1 MRFTAKLIIAAILLL
16 QAYSSSAVAANL
28 LTNGS
33 FETLKFKGN
42 WTYMTNANHA
52 ESLGLGWT
60 WSDGSAMEFWN
71 TPFLGVTADHGTKI
85 AELNAHAGTSQYSFY
100 QNFDTVAGQ
109 SYDYSFAYRAR
120 SNNSE
125 KFHLGITRY
134 FDDDTQSLIDDIF
147 FGDHIKGQWKTAKG
161 SFVAKGSSSRIGFW
175 SDDAI
180 GDTTGNLL
188 DNVIVTNS
196 VPEPGSLALLAL
208 GLIALS
214 ASRRRVKA
222 Q

>member
-1 MRFTAKLIIAAILLL
+1 MKLTAKLIIAVTLLL

-33 FETLKFKGN
+33 FEALKFEGN
-42 WTYMTNANHA
+42 WTYISNPNKA
-52 ESLGLGWT
+52 ENLGLGWT

-85 AELNAHAGTSQYSFY
+85 AELNAHGGTSQYSFY
-100 QNFDTVAGQ
+100 QNFNTVAGQ

-120 SNNSE
+120 SNNRE
-125 KFHLGITRY
+125 TFHLGITRY
-134 FDDDTQSLIDDIF
+134 FDDDSQSLIDNIF
-147 FGDHIKGQWKTAKG
+147 YGDHIKGQWKTAKG

-175 SDDAI
+175 SDDAA

-188 DNVIVTNS
+188 DNVTVVNAL
-196 VPEPGSLALLAL
+196 PEPGSLALLAL
-208 GLIALS
+208 GLIALG
-214 ASRRRVKA
+214 ASRRRIKA
-222 Q
+222 L